1 MKVFKL
7 KQFTSS
13 IVLKSILF
21 LIVMMVLIVSFS
33 TYLYTKRQTED
44 SLLWSYN
51 SNETQLQQL
60 ASTADI
66 EMEQFTKRLSLLTKV
81 TEIQNMDPIVSA
93 GYLKSYNVS
102 TLFSSGETI
111 SLYDRTNTLICDNS
125 MVGSSVVTYPID
137 LTKISPVR
145 ASQTPWY
152 RDEDNAPKKAFGS
165 AVIDRA
171 HGDGSLI
178 ASFSMR
184 SRLWKYFSDHKV
196 GNKGFIVAI
205 SGSGEILYHPD
216 LKTWLNG
223 PHKISELGLEDFDPK
238 SFETTGPYFQQLHD
252 KNIYLLN
259 YNYNPTYDLGL
270 IALQPKSELDAMAAY
285 VRNVS
290 IIMLSIAIFAILL
303 VAFWLL
309 RTLAHPLNRLIE
321 HITQITNGNI
331 DIEQI
336 HVGKRH
342 DEIGQLSKSFNQMH
356 STIQRQ
362 IRELDNHRKMLE
374 QEVFERTQELEL
386 ANKKLDLISRTDELT
401 QLPNRRDMN
410 ETIEN
415 EVGRSA
421 RTHKPFCFIFIDID
435 HFKNVNDTY
444 GHAAGD
450 MILKSVSTTVRNL
463 LRKYDVLS
471 RYGGEEFLTLLPETD
486 LEGAAVV
493 AERFRKQIENTT
505 IRYAEFDIKVTITL
519 GVSLYDPKLGAD
531 KSIQQADKALYEGK
545 ESGRNKVV
553 IWDPKRT
560 SPEEYKQAAMDDA
573 EARR

>member
-1 MKVFKL
+1 MRVHKL
-7 KQFTSS
+7 KRFTSS
-13 IVLKSILF
+13 IVLKSILL
-21 LIVMMVLIVSFS
+21 LIVAMVFIVSVS
-33 TYLYTKRQTED
+33 AYLYTKRQTED
-44 SLLWSYN
+44 SLFWNFN
-51 SNETQLQQL
+51 SNQTQLLQL
-60 ASTADI
+60 ASTTNI

-81 TEIQNMDPIVSA
+81 TEIQGMDPIVSA

-102 TLFSSGETI
+102 TLFSSGETV
-111 SLYDRTNTLICDNS
+111 SLYDRSGTLICDNA
-125 MVGSSVVTYPID
+125 MVGSSNTTYPID
-137 LTKISPVR
+137 KAKISPVR

-152 RDEDNAPKKAFGS
+152 RDVDNTPKKAFGI

-171 HGDGSLI
+171 HGDGALI
-178 ASFSMR
+178 ASFALR
-184 SRLWKYFSDHKV
+184 SRLWKYFSDYKV
-196 GNKGFIVAI
+196 GNKGYIVAI

-216 LKTWLNG
+216 LKAWLENT
-223 PHKISELGLEDFDPK
+223 HKISELGLDFDPK
-238 SFETTGPYFQQLHD
+238 SFETKDPQFQKLND
-252 KNIYLLN
+252 GTTYLIN
-259 YNYNPTYDLGL
+259 YNYNSIYDLGL

-290 IIMLSIAIFAILL
+290 AIMLSFAIFAILL
-303 VAFWLL
+303 VAFWMIMM
-309 RTLAHPLNRLIE
+309 LARPLSRLIE
-321 HITQITNGNI
+321 HITQITNGNM
-331 DIEQI
+331 DIEEI

-342 DEIGQLSKSFNQMH
+342 DEIGQLSKAFNQMH

-362 IRELDNHRKMLE
+362 IRELNNHRKMLE
-374 QEVFERTQELEL
+374 QEVYERTQELEE

-444 GHAAGD
+444 GHQAGD
-450 MILKSVSTTVRNL
+450 MILKSVSCTVRNL

-531 KSIQQADKALYEGK
+531 RSIQLADKALYEGK

-553 IWDPKRT
+553 VWDPKRT
-560 SPEEYKQAAMDDA
+560 TADEYKQAAMEDA
-573 EARR
+573 ECRR